1 MSKSNILKNDNQQIQ
16 QGFLAEDWD
25 IMQACYENV
34 YGMITRMVEKNSG
47 TEDDA
52 RTLILDS
59 FKIFRKKCESP
70 EFELIGKF
78 STYIYGVCRKL
89 WLKKLRDRKK
99 DALHHLAFL
108 DKKSSSDDDDN
119 DNSRDA
125 FSTIAPVEDNTE
137 EKINTS
143 QLYELVLTII
153 RSLGIKCKQ
162 VILLYGAEKSHKE
175 IASVMQISEGA
186 SRKRIHDCK
195 GELAGTIKKSGYYEE
210 MIEYPYIHKFL
221 RKYIK

>member
-1 MSKSNILKNDNQQIQ
+1 MSKNNHQQIQ
-16 QGFLAEDWD
+16 QGFLNEDWD
-25 IMQACYENV
+25 IMQACYEEV
-34 YGMITRMVEKNSG
+34 YGMIKRMVSNNSG

-59 FKIFRKKCESP
+59 FKIFRKKCENA
-70 EFELIGKF
+70 EFELTGKF

-89 WLKKLRDRKK
+89 WLKRLRDRKK
-99 DALHHLAFL
+99 DALSHLAFL
-108 DKKSSSDDDDN
+108 DKKSSGDDDD
-119 DNSRDA
+119 DSNSRDT
-125 FSTIAPVEDNTE
+125 FSNIAPIEDDTE

-143 QLYELVLTII
+143 QLYTLVLTLI
-153 RSLGIKCKQ
+153 RSLGGKCKQ
-162 VILLYGAEKSHKE
+162 VILLYGAEKSHRE
-175 IASVMQISEGA
+175 IAKIMKISEGA

-210 MIEYPYIHKFL
+210 MLDYPYIHKFL